1 MWPATH
7 AEYTK
12 RALDLVLLEK
22 VRGTTF
28 RRKMMAEHDL
38 GVKLKNRKL
47 VVKLLKNENEKC
59 LAVKLLEWLPVTLYY
74 SCFYSDV
81 KLHL

>member
-1 MWPATH
+1 MDLVEAYQSVRPFYMWPATH

-12 RALDLVLLEK
+12 RALDLVLLEEK

-38 GVKLKNRKL
+38 GVKLKNRK
-47 VVKLLKNENEKC
+47 
-59 LAVKLLEWLPVTLYY
+59 
-74 SCFYSDV
+74 
-81 KLHL
+81 